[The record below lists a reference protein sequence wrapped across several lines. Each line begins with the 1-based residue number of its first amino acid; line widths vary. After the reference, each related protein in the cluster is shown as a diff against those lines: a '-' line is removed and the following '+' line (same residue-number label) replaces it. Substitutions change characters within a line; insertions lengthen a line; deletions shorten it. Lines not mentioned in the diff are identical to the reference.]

1 MLLSNGSWNVVVLYT
16 HTFRD
21 DEHLT
26 HEMQIKGKYLVFSFL
41 SISKRQERAKCLEQK
56 KKMIRLEKTVVVD
69 ASHQLISCCWFQL
82 SFFFIYDV

>member
-56 KKMIRLEKTVVVD
+56 KKDDSIRED
-69 ASHQLISCCWFQL
+69 GRCRCEPSAN
-82 SFFFIYDV
+82 